1 MRVYEQWTLNEIQY
15 IVMELLGMNLFEMG
29 YDGNGWASVSE
40 AAQIGIQIVKAL
52 EEFHKTGYIHCDLKL
67 DNIMISHEVPK
78 FFVDE

>member
-1 MRVYEQWTLNEIQY
+1 MS
-15 IVMELLGMNLFEMG
+15 